1 ELPDQL
7 QSNEQMM
14 QSTQLQLQNLQDSLS
29 GDRDRRLRFN
39 QDLGT
44 VLAADAPPDT
54 ITVGQARGEAPVPAA
69 VEQLAKQNEELKA
82 LLARGY
88 KDQHP
93 DVIAAR
99 KNLRL
104 LEQQVAQLPKR
115 GGGDATVAVAA
126 NPRALARD
134 ERIRD
139 LRKELDI
146 TDRQIAAKQVEER
159 RLTGVIDQMRRRID
173 ATPTR
178 ESELTA
184 LTRDYQTIN
193 QLYTSLLAQK
203 EGAMITVRAGEQNE
217 LFKVLDPPRV
227 PRRPSSPDMPRILA
241 TGGAIGLA
249 LALALIAL
257 VEYRNLTLR
266 DEDEVTNCTGLPVI
280 AVIPLMVPAAAPGV
294 KRLFGLP
301 GAAGPAARH

>member
-54 ITVGQARGEAPVPAA
+54 ITVGQARGETPVPAA
-69 VEQLAKQNEELKA
+69 VEQLAKQHEELKA

-88 KDQHP
+88 REQHP

-99 KNLRL
+99 KNLRQ

-115 GGGDATVAVAA
+115 GADADPATPVVA

-139 LRKELDI
+139 LRKELDL
-146 TDRQIAAKQVEER
+146 TDRQI
-159 RLTGVIDQMRRRID
+159 
-173 ATPTR
+173 
-178 ESELTA
+178 
-184 LTRDYQTIN
+184 
-193 QLYTSLLAQK
+193 
-203 EGAMITVRAGEQNE
+203 
-217 LFKVLDPPRV
+217 
-227 PRRPSSPDMPRILA
+227 
-241 TGGAIGLA
+241 
-249 LALALIAL
+249 
-257 VEYRNLTLR
+257 
-266 DEDEVTNCTGLPVI
+266 
-280 AVIPLMVPAAAPGV
+280 
-294 KRLFGLP
+294 
-301 GAAGPAARH
+301 